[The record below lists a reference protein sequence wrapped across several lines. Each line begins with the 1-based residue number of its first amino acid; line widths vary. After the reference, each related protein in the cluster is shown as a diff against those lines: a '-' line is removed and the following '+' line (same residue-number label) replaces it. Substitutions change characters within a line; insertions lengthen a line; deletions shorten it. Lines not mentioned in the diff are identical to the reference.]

1 MPFYY
6 LCRPLRYYVCR
17 ESGSTVA
24 CRLSGCFISHT
35 VPAAAAATVQW
46 QQQQQQQVESGKN
59 FVSVLWRLELFA
71 TCFPALPL
79 PLMLF
84 LLLLP
89 QGLPCLS
96 VCVCV
101 HVCTALAV
109 AYFKL
114 LLPSRS
120 NVYNIV
126 QMHFHLDPN

>member
-17 ESGSTVA
+17 ESGGTVA
-24 CRLSGCFISHT
+24 CRLSACFISHT

-79 PLMLF
+79 PLLF
-84 LLLLP
+84 LLLLLP
-89 QGLPCLS
+89 QGLPAS

-101 HVCTALAV
+101 CVCVLHWQLHILSCCCPLA
-109 AYFKL
+109 ATCTILCKCI
-114 LLPSRS
+114 ST
-120 NVYNIV
+120 
-126 QMHFHLDPN
+126 